1 MEGAKGR
8 EIGLHSWQWEQKDL
22 RAKILFFF
30 QIWID
35 KLPLVGKKRGG
46 NEETRKNN
54 VWLFQKT
61 KPRIAKNWVQ
71 THLEFPLVPILALV
85 ANTEAS
91 ELLRRILWA
100 EVGKGFARTLIGG
113 E

>member
-54 VWLFQKT
+54 V
-61 KPRIAKNWVQ
+61 
-71 THLEFPLVPILALV
+71 
-85 ANTEAS
+85 
-91 ELLRRILWA
+91 
-100 EVGKGFARTLIGG
+100 
-113 E
+113 